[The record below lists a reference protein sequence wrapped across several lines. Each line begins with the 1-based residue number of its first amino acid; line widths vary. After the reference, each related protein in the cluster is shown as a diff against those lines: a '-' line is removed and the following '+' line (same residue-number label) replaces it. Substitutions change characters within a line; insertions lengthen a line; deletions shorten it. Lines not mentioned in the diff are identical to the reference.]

1 MSKVRKNYVCQA
13 CGSVHTKWSGKCE
26 GCSEWNSITEEL
38 NESVSPLTAKRKK
51 GSVIEFQPLK
61 GESLDAR
68 NRLTSSVQEFDR
80 VCGGGL
86 VKGSI
91 TLIGGDPG
99 IGKSTL
105 LLQIVCHLAAKDVRC
120 AYISGEEAVDQV
132 RLRAKRLG
140 LENTPVHLAASSNMF
155 NILETL
161 EATHGA
167 NPFDVVVI
175 DSIQTMYLDAL
186 ESAPGTVSQVR
197 ACAHELIKV
206 AKKRNI
212 IVLMVGH
219 VTKEGNIAG
228 PRVLEH
234 MVDTVLYFEGERGH
248 HFRILRS
255 VKNRF
260 GPTDEIGVF
269 EMAEKGLMEVPNPS
283 ELFLSGRRA
292 DASGTVVFAG
302 IEGTR
307 PVLVELQALVAPSV
321 LGTPRRAVIGW
332 DSGRLSMIL
341 AVLEARCGLNISMN
355 DIYLNIAGG
364 LKISEPAA
372 DLAAACALVS
382 SFTGIPLAENTV
394 IFGEL
399 GLSGEI
405 RSVSQM
411 ALRVKEANKLGFHKA
426 ITSMPPRTASQGD
439 AKMLSYAPKGFELE
453 VIEKIEDIIAMFQK
467 NGYNGKRKMNV
478 VTQRSQDYG
487 DSGN

>member
-26 GCSEWNSITEEL
+26 GCGEWNSITEEL

-175 DSIQTMYLDAL
+175 DSGSTDDTVTIA
-186 ESAPGTVSQVR
+186 ESHGARVVPFAWNGQYP
-197 ACAHELIKV
+197 
-206 AKKRNI
+206 KKRQWCLDHLELAHDWVFFVDADEIVTPALADEIRRVVAAPAHQGYFIEGQYVIDGKVLRFGLKNSK
-212 IVLMVGH
+212 IVLFDRRQFSFPVISDLYISGMGEMEGH
-219 VTKEGNIAG
+219 YQPLPDNG
-228 PRVLEH
+228 
-234 MVDTVLYFEGERGH
+234 
-248 HFRILRS
+248 
-255 VKNRF
+255 VK
-260 GPTDEIGVF
+260 
-269 EMAEKGLMEVPNPS
+269 S
-283 ELFLSGRRA
+283 
-292 DASGTVVFAG
+292 
-302 IEGTR
+302 R
-307 PVLVELQALVAPSV
+307 PVP
-321 LGTPRRAVIGW
+321 G
-332 DSGRLSMIL
+332 
-341 AVLEARCGLNISMN
+341 
-355 DIYLNIAGG
+355 
-364 LKISEPAA
+364 KFFHAA
-372 DLAAACALVS
+372 
-382 SFTGIPLAENTV
+382 
-394 IFGEL
+394 
-399 GLSGEI
+399 
-405 RSVSQM
+405 
-411 ALRVKEANKLGFHKA
+411 
-426 ITSMPPRTASQGD
+426 
-439 AKMLSYAPKGFELE
+439 
-453 VIEKIEDIIAMFQK
+453 
-467 NGYNGKRKMNV
+467 
-478 VTQRSQDYG
+478 
-487 DSGN
+487 